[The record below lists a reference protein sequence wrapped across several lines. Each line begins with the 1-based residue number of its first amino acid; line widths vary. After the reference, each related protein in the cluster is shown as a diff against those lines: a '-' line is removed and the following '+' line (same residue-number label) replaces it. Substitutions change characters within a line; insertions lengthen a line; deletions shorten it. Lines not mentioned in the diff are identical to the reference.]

1 MNRAKLFLIA
11 LAVSS
16 LYAVPA
22 GAENLMDVYRMA
34 TTSDPLLKEAAAN
47 RLATLEAKPQAR
59 AGLLPN
65 ISLFGS
71 YDDQNSDGQF
81 SNFDIDPVTG
91 DPITVPVNTEG
102 DSNSLIYTFSV
113 QQPLFR
119 WDRWIAL
126 RRADKTLA
134 QAEATFA
141 AAEQD
146 LAVRVTQA
154 YFAALAAR
162 DSLDAET
169 LNKEAI
175 KRQLEQNETRFEVG
189 LIAITDVLESR
200 AAYDQSVASE
210 IAAKRQLSLAI
221 ENLRE
226 IVGER
231 VDDLVAPG
239 TDLPLENPNPAD
251 EEAWVEMANMQNLNL
266 EASRIA
272 VEIAQDDVRAQRTG
286 HYPTVDLVLN
296 RREVD
301 TDGTSSS
308 STGGRAPVNRPND
321 QDSTNDSISLQFS
334 VPIYSGGAV
343 SSRVRQAVYNKQ
355 AAQQRLE
362 RIARETERATRDA
375 YLSVLAEISRV
386 KALAEAV
393 KSSETALSATEAGFD
408 VGTRTSVDVLNS
420 RRDLLQAQVNFYVS
434 RYDYLVNLVNL
445 KRAAGT
451 LSGADLQEISNW
463 LESSSAE

>member
-1 MNRAKLFLIA
+1 MNRAHILITALLF
-11 LAVSS
+11 SS
-16 LYAVPA
+16 LHALPA
-22 GAENLMDVYRMA
+22 KAENLMDVYNLA
-34 TTSDPLLKEAAAN
+34 TSSDPLLKEAAAN
-47 RLATLEAKPQAR
+47 RMATLEARPQAK
-59 AGLLPN
+59 AGLLPLIN
-65 ISLFGS
+65 LSGTWNDTGSDDFGS
-71 YDDQNSDGQF
+71 NF
-81 SNFDIDPVTG
+81 SQSLQT
-91 DPITVPVNTEG
+91 TVESRTER
-102 DSNSLIYTFSV
+102 DSQALNYRLQL

-119 WDRWIAL
+119 WDRWVAL
-126 RRADKTLA
+126 KRADKTVA
-134 QAEATFA
+134 QAEATYA

-154 YFAALAAR
+154 YFNALAAQ

-200 AAYDQSVASE
+200 AAFDQSVASE
-210 IAAKRQLSLAI
+210 IAAKRQLALAK

-226 IVGER
+226 IVGQR
-231 VDDLVAPG
+231 IDTLVAPG
-239 TDLPLENPNPAD
+239 TDLPLQNPSPENED
-251 EEAWVEMANMQNLNL
+251 AWVELAQRQNLNL
-266 EASRIA
+266 EAGRIS
-272 VEIAQDDVRAQRTG
+272 VQIAQDDVRSQRTG
-286 HYPTVDLVLN
+286 HYPSLDLVLS
-296 RREVD
+296 RSEFD
-301 TDGTSSS
+301 SDGDIFVIGS
-308 STGGRAPVNRPND
+308 GNPAGAND
-321 QDSTNDSISLQFS
+321 QESTTDTISLQFN

-362 RIARETERATRDA
+362 RIARETERQTRDA

-386 KALAEAV
+386 KAIKEAV

-420 RRDLLQAQVNFYVS
+420 RRDLLRAQVNFYVA
-434 RYDYLVNLVNL
+434 RYDYLVNLINL

-451 LSGADLQEISNW
+451 LSGSDLQEISNW
-463 LESSSAE
+463 LETSSAE

>member
-1 MNRAKLFLIA
+1 MKRAKILFTVLLISG
-11 LAVSS
+11 L
-16 LYAVPA
+16 PA
-22 GAENLMDVYRMA
+22 IAASAENLIDVYTLA

-47 RLATLEAKPQAR
+47 RMATLESKPQAR
-59 AGLLPN
+59 SGLLPLIN
-65 ISLFGS
+65 LSGN
-71 YDDQNSDGQF
+71 YDDSSSDGVF
-81 SNFDIDPVTG
+81 SNFSPSLGT
-91 DPITVPVNTEG
+91 TVETNS
-102 DSNSLIYTFSV
+102 DSDSKSLGYRLQL

-126 RRADKTLA
+126 KRADKSIA

-146 LAVRVTQA
+146 LAVRVTQS
-154 YFAALAAR
+154 YFNALAAR

-210 IAAKRQLSLAI
+210 IAAKRQLALAK

-226 IVGER
+226 IIGQR
-231 VDDLVAPG
+231 IDDLVAPG
-239 TDLPLENPNPAD
+239 TDLPLAEPTPAD
-251 EEAWVEMANMQNLNL
+251 PEVWVAMAQRQNLNL

-272 VEIAQDDVRAQRTG
+272 VQIAQDDVRSQRTG
-286 HYPTVDLVLN
+286 HYPTVDLVVSHGEFDSDGNSLN
-296 RREVD
+296 TV
-301 TDGTSSS
+301 GGF
-308 STGGRAPVNRPND
+308 STPGRND
-321 QDSTNDSISLQFS
+321 QDSSSDTISLQFN

-343 SSRVRQAVYNKQ
+343 SSRVRQAVYQKQ

-362 RIARETERATRDA
+362 RIARETERQTRDA
-375 YLSVLAEISRV
+375 YLSVTAEISRV
-386 KALAEAV
+386 KALQEAV

-420 RRDLLQAQVNFYVS
+420 RRDLLRSQVNFYLS
-434 RYDYLVNLVNL
+434 RYDYLVNLINL

-451 LSGADLQEISNW
+451 LSGEDLLEISNW
-463 LESSSAE
+463 LEASNAQ